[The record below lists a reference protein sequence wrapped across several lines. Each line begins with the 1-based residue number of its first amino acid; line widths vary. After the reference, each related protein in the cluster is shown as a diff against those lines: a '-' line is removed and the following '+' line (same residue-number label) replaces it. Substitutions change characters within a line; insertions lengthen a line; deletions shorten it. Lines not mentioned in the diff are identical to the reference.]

1 MASNTVGPTPASMR
15 RPPSGGSLLGQDSV
29 EAVYAHM
36 QQQREQL
43 EAEMEGLSMQQRSAA
58 AAEDEWIPSAKT
70 DDNFK
75 VRVWVSGLKD
85 QVLHS
90 AWLGFTLL
98 LCNSRRELLQYAR
111 HCCCAL
117 SWLVDCSWARGST
130 SLVAAAVAIAVMLV
144 YNVHAAY
151 THIQALAGA

>member
-1 MASNTVGPTPASMR
+1 MASNTVGPTPPSMR

-75 VRVWVSGLKD
+75 VRVWVESSLKD

-90 AWLGFTLL
+90 AWWCQLGPRASLCCYATAGASCCNLRDIL
-98 LCNSRRELLQYAR
+98 LCP
-111 HCCCAL
+111 
-117 SWLVDCSWARGST
+117 
-130 SLVAAAVAIAVMLV
+130 VM
-144 YNVHAAY
+144 AC
-151 THIQALAGA
+151 